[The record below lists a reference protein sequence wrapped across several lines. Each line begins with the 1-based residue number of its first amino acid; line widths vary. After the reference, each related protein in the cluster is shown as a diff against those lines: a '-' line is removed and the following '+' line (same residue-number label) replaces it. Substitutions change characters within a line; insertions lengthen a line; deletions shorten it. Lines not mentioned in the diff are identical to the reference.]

1 MARLTETT
9 YNVDIEIFAAT
20 AGLRSPVHVTIDA
33 TKCQLNADNLKPLA
47 PGTFISGSNDAAR
60 PLPRTK
66 VTTTAVT
73 ASSTTVITVTDASF
87 FVDADVLRILP
98 PSAEI
103 ALTGTWATP
112 DDLTVTVGGVSATY
126 ELVAGDTTKAIAV
139 ASAAAAFNAN
149 PSLSKMVTFLAA
161 GDSLFVYANDF
172 LTPYTIAEA
181 VDTAGDGDAAVQ
193 DSQAVLVPNKTIGT
207 IDTDGVSDAN
217 NQLTI
222 ASAAAYD
229 VPIGMPIGVVST
241 PLGMLGSG
249 IDLTFD
255 APEQGLYTSGSVY
268 GDRLPYW
275 DGELKRLFPEIT
287 LV

>member
-1 MARLTETT
+1 MARLTETS
-9 YNVDIEIFAAT
+9 YNLDNEIFAAT
-20 AGLRSPVHVTIDA
+20 AGLRSPVHVLIDA
-33 TKCQLNADNLKPLA
+33 TKCQANADNLKPLL
-47 PGTFISGSNDAAR
+47 PGTFISGTNDAAR

-66 VTTTAVT
+66 ISTTAVT
-73 ASSTTVITVTDASF
+73 ASSTTVITVEDASF
-87 FVDADVLRILP
+87 FVPTDVLRILP

-103 ALTGTWATP
+103 ALTGTWAEADT
-112 DDLTVTVGGVSATY
+112 LTVTVGGVSASY
-126 ELVAGDTTKAIAV
+126 VLDAGDTTRAIAV
-139 ASAAAAFNAN
+139 ASAAAAFNADS
-149 PSLSKMVTFLAA
+149 SLSKMATFLAA
-161 GDSLFVYANDF
+161 GDSLFLYADDF
-172 LTPYTIAEA
+172 ITPYSIAES
-181 VDTAGDGDAAVQ
+181 VVTAGDGDAAVQ
-193 DSQAVLVPNKTIGT
+193 DSQTVLVPNKTIGT

-217 NQLTI
+217 NQITI

-229 VPIGMPIGVVST
+229 VPIGMPVGVVST